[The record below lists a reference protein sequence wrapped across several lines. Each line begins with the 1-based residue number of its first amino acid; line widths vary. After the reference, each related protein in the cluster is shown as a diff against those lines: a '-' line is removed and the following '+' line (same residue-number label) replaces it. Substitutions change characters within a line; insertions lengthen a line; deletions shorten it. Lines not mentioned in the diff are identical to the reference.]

1 MQQIGILGAGAWG
14 TALAAVAARAGRQ
27 VVLQVHEPDVA
38 ESMSRDR
45 ENHAFL
51 PGVSLDPSIR
61 ITTDLVE
68 AVNADAVLVTVPAQ
82 YLRQVLRRAAANWP
96 PGTPAVICAKGVEHG
111 TCALMSDVVGAT
123 LPDAPI
129 AVLSGPSFAIEV
141 ARDLPTAVTL
151 ASADAKLRE
160 ALPVALGTRSFRIY
174 SSEDLIGAEVGG
186 ALKNVIAIAAGVVH
200 GRQMGDNARAALI
213 TRGLAEMARL
223 GVALGAKP
231 ETLMGLSGLGD
242 LMLTCSAMQS
252 RNFSLG
258 AALGEGQPLATVL
271 ASRTSVAEGVF
282 SAAAVTELARR
293 HGVTMPIAS
302 AVDAVVNAGASVD
315 ATIESLLTRPL
326 RAEGWAE

>member
-14 TALAAVAARAGRQ
+14 TALAAVAARAGQR
-27 VVLQVHEPDVA
+27 VVLQAHEPDVA
-38 ESMSRDR
+38 EAISRDR
-45 ENHAFL
+45 ENRAFL
-51 PGVSLDPSIR
+51 PGVSLDASIR
-61 ITTDLVE
+61 VTTDLAE
-68 AVNADAVLVTVPAQ
+68 AVNAQAVLVTVPAQ
-82 YLRQVLRRAAANWP
+82 YLRQVLRRAAAVWS
-96 PGTPAVICAKGVEHG
+96 PGTPAVICAKGIEHG

-160 ALPVALGTRSFRIY
+160 VLPVALGTRSFRIY
-174 SSEDLIGAEVGG
+174 SSEDVIGAEVGG

-223 GVALGAKP
+223 GVALGAKA

-258 AALGEGQPLATVL
+258 DALGRGEPLATVL

-302 AVDAVVNAGASVD
+302 AVDAVVNAGTSVD